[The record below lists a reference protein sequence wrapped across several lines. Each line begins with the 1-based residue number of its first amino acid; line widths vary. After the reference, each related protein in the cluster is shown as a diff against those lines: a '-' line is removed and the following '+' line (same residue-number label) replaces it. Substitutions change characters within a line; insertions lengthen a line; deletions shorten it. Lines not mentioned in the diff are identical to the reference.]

1 MQEWFDYE
9 CGCGFKV
16 SSTEKIEA
24 LREFIKH
31 YESCECDHHA
41 NTDPMRCHL
50 CSVEFPQEGY
60 EVFFKVMIDWK
71 LETSEDFELT
81 HQLSHITEKYDFDL
95 EGGGAG
101 SGFGMRDEDWCTKYI
116 DTAEA
121 IFEELKEITKE
132 WKNLNDLKLVRITMS
147 DDHEDFESET
157 LRDESIDDIFY

>member
-24 LREFIKH
+24 LREFIEH

-81 HQLSHITEKYDFDL
+81 HQLFHINEKYDFDL
-95 EGGGAG
+95 VGGGAG
-101 SGFGMRDEDWCTKYI
+101 SGFGMRDEDWETKYI

-121 IFEELKEITKE
+121 IFEELKEISKD
-132 WKNLNDLKLVRITMS
+132 WPNLNDLSIVRITMS
-147 DDHEDFESET
+147 DEHEDFESET
-157 LRDESIDDIFY
+157 LRSKDD